1 MTKVN
6 TGGTAAVYQL
16 ERSDSF
22 VHGSNNDTEES
33 FKVVLSRAGTFYPRS
48 EHQFEREVKGEVVKL
63 THGHDFLLHPT
74 AFVGTLDLL

>member
-6 TGGTAAVYQL
+6 TGGTAAVYLL

-33 FKVVLSRAGTFYPRS
+33 FKVVLSQGW
-48 EHQFEREVKGEVVKL
+48 
-63 THGHDFLLHPT
+63 DFLSE
-74 AFVGTLDLL
+74 V